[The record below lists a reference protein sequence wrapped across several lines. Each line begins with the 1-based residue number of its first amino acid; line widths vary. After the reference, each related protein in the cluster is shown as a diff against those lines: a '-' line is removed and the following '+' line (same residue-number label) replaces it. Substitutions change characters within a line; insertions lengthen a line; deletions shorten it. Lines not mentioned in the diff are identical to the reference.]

1 MIASRSIPVLALA
14 ALSIA
19 SPVVPAPEITAA
31 PSPAEIQKRATS
43 CTFSGSSGASL
54 ASVSQK
60 SCSTIVLSNVAVP
73 SGVTLNLSDLEDDTT
88 VIFEG
93 TTTWG
98 YKEWAGP
105 LMQIEGSHITI
116 KGASGAVLN
125 GNGAEW
131 WDGEGGSGGKTK
143 PKFFYAHDLTDS
155 TISNLYIQNTPVQAI
170 SIDNANSLI
179 VSGVTID
186 NRAGDTGGGKNTD
199 GFDIGDSTG
208 VTITG
213 ANVYNQDDCVAVNS
227 GTSITFS
234 GGVCS
239 GGHGLSIGSVGG
251 RSDNTVETVTFE
263 NSEVKSSSNGIRIKA
278 TEGDT
283 GTIKGITYSGITLS
297 GITGYGILIEQNYD
311 GGDLK
316 GTPTAGIPITD
327 VTLSNISGSGGVQS
341 SATNVEIVCASGA
354 CSSWTWNNVV
364 VTGGKTSTNCQGVP
378 SGASCSA

>member
-1 MIASRSIPVLALA
+1 MFPSRSILVLALA
-14 ALSIA
+14 AFAAA
-19 SPVVPAPEITAA
+19 SPVPEPEITQA
-31 PSPAEIQKRATS
+31 PSPAEVQKRATS
-43 CTFSGSSGASL
+43 CTFSGSNGASL

-60 SCSTIVLSNVAVP
+60 SCSTIVLSAVAVP

-93 TTTWG
+93 ETTWG
-98 YKEWAGP
+98 YEEWAGP
-105 LMQIEGSHITI
+105 LLQIEGNKITI
-116 KGASGAVLN
+116 EGASGSSLN
-125 GNGAEW
+125 PDGSRW
-131 WDGEGGSGGKTK
+131 WDGQGGSGGKTK
-143 PKFFYAHDLTDS
+143 PKFFAAHDLTDS
-155 TISNLYIQNTPVQAI
+155 TISNLHIENTPIQAI
-170 SIDNANSLI
+170 SIDGANGLT

-186 NRAGDTGGGKNTD
+186 NSAGTAEAKNTD

-239 GGHGLSIGSVGG
+239 GGHGLSVGSVGG
-251 RSDNTVETVTFE
+251 RSDNTVSTVTFE
-263 NSEVKSSSNGIRIKA
+263 NSEVKNSANGVRIKA

-283 GTIKGITYSGITLS
+283 GTIKGVTYSGITLS

-316 GTPTAGIPITD
+316 GSPTSGIPITD
-327 VTLSNISGSGGVQS
+327 LTLKSVEGTVASGG
-341 SATNVEIVCASGA
+341 TNIEIVCGSGA
-354 CSSWTWNNVV
+354 CSSWTWSSVS
-364 VTGGKTSTNCQGVP
+364 VTGGKTSTNCENVP
-378 SGASCSA
+378 SGASCSS